1 MKSYVVLVTLFAS
14 LALAT
19 PSVQSNAQDGELLAR
34 QLRPPVRPPG
44 SCCGHTQCADSCCP
58 GGCPAVPI

>member
-1 MKSYVVLVTLFAS
+1 MKSYAVLLTFFAS

-19 PSVQSNAQDGELLAR
+19 PAVQSNAQEGELLAR
-34 QLRPPVRPPG
+34 QHRPVRPPG

-58 GGCPAVPI
+58 GGCPAVGI